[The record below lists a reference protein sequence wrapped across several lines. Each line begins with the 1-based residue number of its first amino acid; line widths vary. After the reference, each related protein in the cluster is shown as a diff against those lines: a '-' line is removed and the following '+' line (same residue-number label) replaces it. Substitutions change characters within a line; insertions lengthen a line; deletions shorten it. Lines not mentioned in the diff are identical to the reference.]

1 MSYAAI
7 SAIVQRI
14 WYTITNSPAFSAP
27 RTYVRKLV
35 SRPATIQQNWDLYMA
50 ENAQQTVTFSAE
62 LGASTAGN
70 THRLTIASAFTA
82 RPNSSLAP
90 T

>member
-1 MSYAAI
+1 
-7 SAIVQRI
+7 
-14 WYTITNSPAFSAP
+14 
-27 RTYVRKLV
+27 
-35 SRPATIQQNWDLYMA
+35 MA